1 MIQKDLYG
9 GYIVPTEAITYNKPD
24 EVVTDA
30 EKERDGGE
38 WDLSNSR
45 YIVNRFYNQVIN
57 GGVEGDRTGVS
68 DMIREMFLYYY
79 GEHSHD
85 ISIMR

>member
-1 MIQKDLYG
+1 MLSG
-9 GYIVPTEAITYNKPD
+9 G
-24 EVVTDA
+24 
-30 EKERDGGE
+30 
-38 WDLSNSR
+38 R

-79 GEHSHD
+79 GEHRTVVSLNRLQAQCLLLV
-85 ISIMR
+85 MPNPTFTF

>member
-1 MIQKDLYG
+1 MLKEAGLNPALLYSKGGPG

-38 WDLSNSR
+38 
-45 YIVNRFYNQVIN
+45 V
-57 GGVEGDRTGVS
+57 
-68 DMIREMFLYYY
+68 
-79 GEHSHD
+79 
-85 ISIMR
+85 